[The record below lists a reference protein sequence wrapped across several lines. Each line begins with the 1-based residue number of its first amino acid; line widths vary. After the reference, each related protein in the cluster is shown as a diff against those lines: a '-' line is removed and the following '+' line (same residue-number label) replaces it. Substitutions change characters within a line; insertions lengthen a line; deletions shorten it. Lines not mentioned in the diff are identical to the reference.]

1 MHKNLRIL
9 PLFAVLLAAC
19 LLVFSASDQTEAAN
33 RIPDGVFLGDT
44 DLSGMTM
51 SEAAD
56 AMNAYYEEVSKSDL
70 SIDVRE
76 IPAED
81 LSRLEAGEKVDIN
94 QYDVLYTVTVPISE
108 FGFDYSIEEALRYA
122 STLGQTG
129 KLIERYKLLMDMKY
143 ASAQLPLSY
152 TIDGEKVRDYVE
164 KTFVPE
170 NTKDPVDAK
179 FTISEIGVHVS
190 QKEEPGIRVNADLT
204 VNSILQAFSDTL
216 SEKMTCNAV
225 VAAVPPEVSA
235 GDIENVTFSPVASY
249 TTKLWAHVNGA
260 NAESNW
266 NRSRNIFR
274 AADLV
279 NGTVVMP
286 GKQMSL
292 NRTIGQRT
300 EARGFFS
307 SHAYSG
313 GRIIDQVGGGI
324 CQFATT
330 FYNVLLLT
338 EMQIDVR
345 YAHSMLVD
353 YVPYSMDATLDWE
366 SGKDVVWT
374 NIWDTPIYIRATWKD
389 NGTAASTVTVTF
401 YGKDPRPA
409 NRKVEYRSVTD
420 FDEKPAPTYTLD
432 SSRAPGQATINDEV
446 LNEVSSHLDKIVRV
460 NGSIVSTETVS
471 KDYYR
476 PLRATITVGTRG
488 LSISAKWDSNAEIY
502 KLYDGDGNQLLMNYQ
517 GLPYYNG
524 NGGYRLCKDY
534 QHNANGYST
543 SSTPVPVSGGT
554 QPTQPATTEPSTE
567 QTQPSTEQTQPSTEQ
582 TQPSTEQTQPSTEQT
597 QPSTEQTQP
606 STEQTQPSTECQH
619 DGTTHDNVITSPT
632 CGSEGLKEIVCDKC
646 NKVIRTE
653 KIPATGQHDWTNWT
667 ADNDATHS
675 RKCNTC
681 GATEGPFNHAFGD
694 NGENAEC
701 SICHHP
707 NPNPNAGNS
716 GGNEGGETNP

>member
-1 MHKNLRIL
+1 
-9 PLFAVLLAAC
+9 
-19 LLVFSASDQTEAAN
+19 
-33 RIPDGVFLGDT
+33 
-44 DLSGMTM
+44 
-51 SEAAD
+51 
-56 AMNAYYEEVSKSDL
+56 
-70 SIDVRE
+70 
-76 IPAED
+76 
-81 LSRLEAGEKVDIN
+81 
-94 QYDVLYTVTVPISE
+94 
-108 FGFDYSIEEALRYA
+108 
-122 STLGQTG
+122 
-129 KLIERYKLLMDMKY
+129 
-143 ASAQLPLSY
+143 
-152 TIDGEKVRDYVE
+152 
-164 KTFVPE
+164 
-170 NTKDPVDAK
+170 
-179 FTISEIGVHVS
+179 
-190 QKEEPGIRVNADLT
+190 
-204 VNSILQAFSDTL
+204 
-216 SEKMTCNAV
+216 
-225 VAAVPPEVSA
+225 
-235 GDIENVTFSPVASY
+235 
-249 TTKLWAHVNGA
+249 
-260 NAESNW
+260 
-266 NRSRNIFR
+266 
-274 AADLV
+274 
-279 NGTVVMP
+279 MP

-300 EARGFFS
+300 EARGFYAA
-307 SHAYSG
+307 HAYSG
-313 GRIIDQVGGGI
+313 GRIIDQIGGGI

-353 YVPYSMDATLDWE
+353 YVPYSMDATLDWD

-374 NIWDTPIYIRATWKD
+374 NTWDTPIYVSCSYND
-389 NGTAASTVTVTF
+389 GGTAVSTVTVTF
-401 YGKDPRPA
+401 YGKDPRPS
-409 NRKVEYRSVTD
+409 NRKVEYKSVTD
-420 FDEKPAPTYTLD
+420 FDEKPAPVYTLD
-432 SSRAPGQATINDEV
+432 SSRAPGQATITDEAMH
-446 LNEVSSHLDKIVRV
+446 EVSSHLEKIVRV
-460 NGSIVSTETVS
+460 NGSIVSTETVT

-476 PLRATITVGTRG
+476 PLRDTITVGTRG

-606 STEQTQPSTECQH
+606 STECQH

-632 CGSEGLKEIVCDKC
+632 CGSAGQKEIVCDKC

-653 KIPATGQHDWTNWT
+653 TIPATGQHDWTNWT

-707 NPNPNAGNS
+707 NPNAGNS
-716 GGNEGGETNP
+716 GGNEGGDDGGETNP